1 MMNELIKR
9 VLTSLFLVNI
19 LFFCLYY
26 SGFYLLSFLTLFYLI
41 SNYELIKNTKNLLF
55 LLISNFFII
64 LALFSF
70 YTLRGDSSTSL
81 LLICWILSATFLSDI
96 GGYFFGK
103 TFKGKKLTKISPNKT
118 YSGSIGSIFLSTTS
132 LIFLELIQKFLF
144 EENLINFYEFK
155 YFFITILIS
164 IVCQLGDLYVSFWKR
179 KIKIKNISNLL
190 PGHGGVLDRVDGLIF
205 VLIFCFIINKIGF
218 I

>member
-1 MMNELIKR
+1 MNELIKR

>member
-26 SGFYLLSFLTLFYLI
+26 SGFYLLTFLTLFYLI
-41 SNYELIKNTKNLLF
+41 SNYELIRNTKNLLF

-132 LIFLELIQKFLF
+132 LIFLELIKKFLF

>member
-9 VLTSLFLVNI
+9 VLTSVFLVNI

-26 SGFYLLSFLTLFYLI
+26 SGFYLLTFFTLLYLI

-64 LALFSF
+64 FALFSF

-118 YSGSIGSIFLSTTS
+118 YSGSIGSVFLSTTS